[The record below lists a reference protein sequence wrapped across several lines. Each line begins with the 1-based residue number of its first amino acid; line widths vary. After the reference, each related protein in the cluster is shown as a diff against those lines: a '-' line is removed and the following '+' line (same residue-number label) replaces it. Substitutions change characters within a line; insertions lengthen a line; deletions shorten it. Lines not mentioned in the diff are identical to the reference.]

1 MLRVKL
7 IIFYFPTSWTC
18 FFPLVQGK
26 QHDPRCSN
34 ANLKPVTPCGATG
47 RLLRLRT
54 DGSVWTGL
62 LSWAFV
68 FLGVR
73 PQLLHCCSQH
83 PLWLPHYQG
92 ITEFILENSFLKGTF
107 NLTYQIY
114 LLKIYFFLSP
124 NFIFFFNP
132 VFWYSTS
139 NSIHYCC
146 FSYFI
151 TKGSFVPFI
160 IFILCLHC
168 YNTVLKFYSR
178 QDQLTPLN
186 ITASLWTTLQLLF
199 ICQSVYLSLCFFF
212 SNRIKYKTLI

>member
-1 MLRVKL
+1 MWSHRQAAEVEDWSLCVDGASFLGLWVLGGKTPAASL
-7 IIFYFPTSWTC
+7 LFPASSVAASLPRNHRIYIRE
-18 FFPLVQGK
+18 FFPK
-26 QHDPRCSN
+26 RH
-34 ANLKPVTPCGATG
+34 
-47 RLLRLRT
+47 
-54 DGSVWTGL
+54 
-62 LSWAFV
+62 
-68 FLGVR
+68 
-73 PQLLHCCSQH
+73 
-83 PLWLPHYQG
+83 
-92 ITEFILENSFLKGTF
+92 TF

-114 LLKIYFFLSP
+114 LLKIIFFFSVLIP
-124 NFIFFFNP
+124 FFFNP

-186 ITASLWTTLQLLF
+186 ISASSWTTLQLLF
-199 ICQSVYLSLCFFF
+199 ICQSVCLLLCFFF
-212 SNRIKYKTLI
+212 SNRIKYETLI

>member
-18 FFPLVQGK
+18 FFPSVQGK

-62 LSWAFV
+62 LSWAFG

-92 ITEFILENSFLKGTF
+92 TTEFILENSFLKGT
-107 NLTYQIY
+107 
-114 LLKIYFFLSP
+114 LLIWPIKFTFWKSIFFSVLISFFL
-124 NFIFFFNP
+124 
-132 VFWYSTS
+132 TQ
-139 NSIHYCC
+139 C
-146 FSYFI
+146 FGILHQTQFI
-151 TKGSFVPFI
+151 TAVFL
-160 IFILCLHC
+160 ILSPK
-168 YNTVLKFYSR
+168 V
-178 QDQLTPLN
+178 
-186 ITASLWTTLQLLF
+186 LLF
-199 ICQSVYLSLCFFF
+199 HLLFLFYAYIV
-212 SNRIKYKTLI
+212 ITLF

>member
-18 FFPLVQGK
+18 FFPSVQGK

-47 RLLRLRT
+47 RLLRLMT
-54 DGSVWTGL
+54 YGSVWMGL
-62 LSWAFV
+62 LSWAFG

-92 ITEFILENSFLKGTF
+92 ITEFILENSFLKGT
-107 NLTYQIY
+107 
-114 LLKIYFFLSP
+114 LLIWPIKFTFWKSIFFSVLIS
-124 NFIFFFNP
+124 FFFNP

-186 ITASLWTTLQLLF
+186 ISASSWTTLQLLF
-199 ICQSVYLSLCFFF
+199 ICQSVYLLLCFFF
-212 SNRIKYKTLI
+212 QIELNTKL